1 MLQQNTQLAIAK
13 KKKKKKKTNKKRK
26 KKKKKKKRL
35 GKHRKIYKVKGKV
48 TFRLDDLINS

>member
-13 KKKKKKKTNKKRK
+13 KK